1 MSHITSRGYLY
12 LILKDENIQI
22 GFGAEGFLFFSGD
35 YGIDDQQQSIPDSIK
50 QFLQEYEL
58 DEINIEA
65 LIILKEIQGL
75 FSHLITDTNREIAY
89 LQISD
94 DPSVPMQFMNRVGSS
109 GCHLTLAYLKENK
122 YGETEKILDSFLK
135 KGIREVAINACYS
148 PLKPRLEEELALYL
162 EQKRPSVFQY
172 NTPEIEDYQP
182 YLTKENKLL
191 INTILKRPLSQIWD
205 QIASVLPQKTQLF
218 CCGDGF
224 IRDRKTI
231 AENPLLLWQSE
242 KAQLLRGT
250 ARTHNLNTFISMLP
264 WGDKGMCLNMVQ
276 EGTPQISTGSKLFSG
291 LPIAL
296 DTLQNTTSQKWP
308 TPYKLRELF
317 SRINP
322 TLGPVD
328 ILNGTD
334 KPFPSEF
341 LSYREKPLIL
351 SKRVHMLG
359 MTRTPYH
366 NRLFRLIKSRNPEDI
381 KDIEKEMI
389 HESIS
394 EEIRLGLK
402 IYSKKNEFKLTT
414 LKYIKKG
421 WGMLYLDTTGIL
433 I

>member
-1 MSHITSRGYLY
+1 MSPITSKGYLY

-22 GFGAEGFLFFSGD
+22 GFGAEGSLFYSSD
-35 YGIDDQQQSIPDSIK
+35 YGMDDQKQSIPSSIK
-50 QFLQEYEL
+50 MFLQEYEL
-58 DEINIEA
+58 DESNIEA

-75 FSHLITDTNREIAY
+75 FSRLITDSNREIAY
-89 LQISD
+89 LQISN

-109 GCHLTLAYLKENK
+109 GCHLTLAYLKENE
-122 YGETEKILDSFLK
+122 YGETEKILDSFFK
-135 KGIREVAINACYS
+135 KGIREISINAYYS
-148 PLKPRLEEELALYL
+148 PLKPRLEKDLALYL
-162 EQKRPSVFQY
+162 EEKRPSVFQY
-172 NTPEIEDYQP
+172 NTAEIEDYQP

-191 INTILKRPLSQIWD
+191 INTILKRPLSQIWER
-205 QIASVLPQKTQLF
+205 IASVLPGKTQLF

-231 AENPLLLWQSE
+231 TENPLLLWQSE

-250 ARTHNLNTFISMLP
+250 ARTHKLKTFISMLP
-264 WGDKGMCLNMVQ
+264 WGEKGMCLNMVK
-276 EGTPQISTGSKLFSG
+276 EGTPQISTGSILFSG
-291 LPIAL
+291 LPIVL
-296 DTLQNTTSQKWP
+296 NTLQNTTSQKWP

-334 KPFPSEF
+334 KSFPCEF

-351 SKRVHMLG
+351 SERVHMLG

-366 NRLFRLIKSRNPEDI
+366 NSHYRLIKSRNSDYI
-381 KDIEKEMI
+381 KAIEKEMI
-389 HESIS
+389 DESLS
-394 EEIRLGLK
+394 EEIKLGLK
-402 IYSKKNEFKLTT
+402 IYDKKNEFKLTT
-414 LKYIKKG
+414 LKYMQKG
-421 WGMLYLDTTGIL
+421 WGMLYLDTTGVL